1 MNYVIIGGDAAGMS
15 AAMQIFKYD
24 ERANI
29 TIIERGEIYSY
40 AQCGLPYVLS
50 GDITDIENL
59 IVRTPSMYQKKFGMN
74 ALTKHEATA
83 IDETKKVVTGI
94 NHHTGEAF
102 SIDYDKLLIATGAN
116 PNRPSWEGIN
126 LANVFLLKDIPDLEA
141 IMEKVD
147 DGIERVTI
155 IGGGYVGLEV
165 AESFCKLGKH
175 VTLINRGQYVGKI
188 FDEDMATYIHEE
200 AKKHSIHFV
209 FEENTEKFAGTDRAT
224 HVITDQTEHET
235 DLVIVSIGVHP
246 NTEFLHSIQKTK
258 KGAII
263 VNERMEINIRDV
275 YAAGDCATQFHR
287 VKKADDYIP
296 LGTNANKQGR
306 IAGMN
311 MVGVDRTFK
320 GIVGSSVL
328 KFMDLTLGKTGL
340 TEKDATAAG
349 FEHEAVMY
357 KGKHIAAYFPG
368 AEDLYMKLV
377 YEKNTNLLLGGQVI
391 GKAGVDKRI
400 DVLATALYN
409 EMTMDELEE
418 LDLSYAPPYNGVW
431 DPIQKAARKAK

>member
-50 GDITDIENL
+50 GDIAHIDDL
-59 IVRTPSMYQKKFGMN
+59 VVRTPSLYRKKFGMN

-83 IDETKKVVTGI
+83 IDEKEKIVTGI
-94 NHHTGEAF
+94 NHHTGESF
-102 SIDYDKLLIATGAN
+102 SICYDKLLIATGAN
-116 PNRPSWEGIN
+116 PNQPSWEGMD
-126 LANVFLLKDIPDLEA
+126 LSNVFLLKDIPDLEA
-141 IMEKVD
+141 IMAKVD

-165 AESFCKLGKH
+165 AESFCTLGKH

-200 AKKHSIHFV
+200 AKKHGIHFV
-209 FEENTEKFAGTDRAT
+209 FGENTEKFAGTDSAT
-224 HVITDQTEHET
+224 HVITDKTEHET

-246 NTEFLHSIQKTK
+246 NTEFLPSIQKTK

-263 VNERMEINIRDV
+263 VNERMETNIQDI

-287 VKKADDYIP
+287 VKKVDDYIP

-311 MVGVDRTFK
+311 MVGVNRTFK
-320 GIVGSSVL
+320 GIVGSSIL

-349 FEHEAVMY
+349 FRHEAVKY

-368 AEDLYMKLV
+368 AEDLYIKLV
-377 YEKNTNLLLGGQVI
+377 YEKDTNLLLGGQVI

-400 DVLATALYN
+400 DVIATALYN
-409 EMTMDELEE
+409 EMTMEELEE

-431 DPIQKAARKAK
+431 DPIQKAARRAT